1 MRFSIRRETLLKPLQ
16 QVIGVVERRQ
26 TMPMLGNVLLRAS
39 DLGMKLVATDLEVE
53 LVTDIEMAA
62 AVTGETTLPARKL
75 LDICRSLPEGVE
87 LRIEVSEAKATIH
100 ARRSRFVL
108 ATLPAADFPILD
120 QIQADRT
127 LKLTQTQLKTLLDR
141 TAFGMAQQD
150 VRYYLNGLL
159 LHFDEGALRSVATDG
174 HRLATCRLTAEIAD
188 EATQAEIADEA
199 TQQVIIPRKAIH
211 ELQRLLTDAEQALEL
226 EISSNH
232 IRLSFAGLCFTS
244 KLIDGRFPDYE
255 RVLPRDCD
263 KVIFV
268 EREALRQALIRTAI
282 LSSEKYRGVRISLD
296 GATMKIQAHNP
307 EQEEAEEEMEV
318 DYDGENLEIGFNVN
332 YLLDVLNVIE
342 SDTVEINLK
351 DPNSSALL
359 KSPGSDEAVYVVM
372 PMRL

>member
-39 DLGMKLVATDLEVE
+39 DLGIKLVATDLEVE

-87 LRIEVSEAKATIH
+87 LGIEVSEAKATIH

-127 LKLTQTQLKTLLDR
+127 VKLTQTQLKTLLDR

-188 EATQAEIADEA
+188 DA
-199 TQQVIIPRKAIH
+199 TQQVIIPRKAVH

-232 IRLSFAGLCFTS
+232 IRLSFGGLCFTS

-318 DYDGENLEIGFNVN
+318 DYDGEKLEIGFNVN

-342 SDTVEINLK
+342 SDTVEIKLK